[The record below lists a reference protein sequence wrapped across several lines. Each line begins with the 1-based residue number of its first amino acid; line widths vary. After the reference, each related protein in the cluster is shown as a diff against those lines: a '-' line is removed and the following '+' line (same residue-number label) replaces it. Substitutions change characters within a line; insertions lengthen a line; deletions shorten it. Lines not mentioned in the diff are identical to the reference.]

1 MSGCAGEAIEVNTV
15 DMMRQILKQCDP
27 MDAKFDKIRAICND
41 FLNGN
46 DKITNNERVDTIEEM
61 DEKYVKFLVL
71 YNNPGN
77 PPNAV
82 PCTGI
87 DQTIKFARERLEDGY
102 VVQVKPFTKEQ

>member
-1 MSGCAGEAIEVNTV
+1 MSGCAEEDTEVNTV

-46 DKITNNERVDTIEEM
+46 DKITNNERV
-61 DEKYVKFLVL
+61 KFMVL

-87 DQTIKFARERLEDGY
+87 DQTIKFVRERLEDGY